1 MTTKTRHHL
10 LLGIALAL
18 AGVGMARAQV
28 AGATS
33 LGATTTETQQVVSGW
48 SARQSILGR
57 SVYDASGDRIGKALD
72 LIVGTDK
79 RVSHLIVGTGAAVGA
94 AEHLVAVP
102 AARVQV
108 QGARIV
114 LPEANR
120 QTLASQPAF
129 LYAPITRTQS
139 SVVDR
144 AQKDVDKARQAIA
157 RLERK
162 SAQGGAEARERA
174 DGQVLELRQNQQAVE
189 DRIADMDG
197 ADAAQWTAREAEV
210 AQASQR
216 LRSAIRRASM

>member
-1 MTTKTRHHL
+1 MTKTRHQL
-10 LLGIALAL
+10 VLGIALAL
-18 AGVGMARAQV
+18 AGVGGAGAQV
-28 AGATS
+28 AGSTS
-33 LGATTTETQQVVSGW
+33 LGATTTETQQVVTGW

-102 AARVQV
+102 AAGVRVQ
-108 QGARIV
+108 GGRIV
-114 LPEANR
+114 LPEASR

-144 AQKDVDKARQAIA
+144 AQKDVDKAQKVIA
-157 RLERK
+157 QLERK
-162 SAQGGAEARERA
+162 SAQGGTGARERA
-174 DGQVLELRQNQQAVE
+174 DGQIFELQQNQQAVE
-189 DRIADMDG
+189 DRIADMDV
-197 ADAAQWTAREAEV
+197 AEAAQWKAREAEV

-216 LRSAIRRASM
+216 LRSALRRVSM